1 MVSIIIPTNSLT
13 DLVNAGMA
21 VRYYAK
27 RGERTKVF
35 FVNENNIEQ
44 FWIGIREYVDS
55 QDNSLLIL
63 NLPLPPETELKKI
76 DLEPY
81 EYSILYIPSHLIAI
95 SPEDKEIL
103 LEKGIAI
110 MPQRNVYKC
119 FPGNYAGQIEKKWI
133 EINKVI
139 SFESEKITEGSK
151 VRIVKG
157 LIRALEEGPK
167 CVVEKIADDDEKF
180 FNELGKKPSPKIFK
194 RVCGP
199 DLELVYTEGGGRD
212 LLEVAFLDFLSGGR
226 IPIGIKGEKEFMF
239 LIDSPTFAHSVLEN
253 CNLKAE
259 YEMRLGKGVA
269 IFTNLSDDAM
279 IGLLLGRLAQKFVI
293 IRTGRPEFTTMK
305 TLMRRFIGGKGPGGR
320 SYRGIIEKFPEM
332 EFRRNLVSA
341 PRGAIEEVI
350 DTLKE
355 TGTKFKIVV

>member
-1 MVSIIIPTNSLT
+1 MVSIIIPANSLT

-35 FVNENNIEQ
+35 FVNENKIEQ

-63 NLPLPPETELKKI
+63 NLPLPPETGLRKV

-95 SPEDKEIL
+95 SPEDKEIM
-103 LEKGIAI
+103 LEKGIAF
-110 MPQRNVYKC
+110 MPQRNVNKC
-119 FPGNYAGQIEKKWI
+119 FPGNYAGQIEKKWM
-133 EINKVI
+133 EISKVI
-139 SFESEKITEGSK
+139 SFESEKIAEESK

-157 LIRALEEGPK
+157 LIQALGENPK
-167 CVVEKIADDDEKF
+167 RIVEKIADDDEQF
-180 FNELGKKPSPKIFK
+180 FDKLGKKRSPKIFK
-194 RVCGP
+194 RFCGP
-199 DLELVYTEGGGRD
+199 DLELIHAKGSGRD
-212 LLEVAFLDFLSGGR
+212 LLEVAFLNFRSDGR
-226 IPIGIKGEKEFMF
+226 IPIGIKGDKEFMF
-239 LIDSPTFAHSVLEN
+239 LIDSPTFAHSIMKN

-259 YEMRLGKGVA
+259 YEMRLGKVAA
-269 IFTNLSDDAM
+269 IFMNLSDDAM

-293 IRTGRPEFTTMK
+293 FRTGRPEFTTMK
-305 TLMRRFIGGKGPGGR
+305 TLMRRFIGGKGPAGR
-320 SYRGIIEKFPEM
+320 SYRGIKKKFPEM
-332 EFRRNLVSA
+332 EFRRNLISA
-341 PRGAIEEVI
+341 PRGAIEEVA

-355 TGTKFKIVV
+355 TGTRFEIMA